1 MSSNNKTASEIA
13 DLIERFVSNRP
24 SHWREWHDFVDG
36 HRNQDSRL
44 DSFRKQ
50 CGIISAQFQSDRKT
64 LDLSREERWQ
74 DAEDQLR
81 KIAMQLRK
89 IEKEAKA

>member
-1 MSSNNKTASEIA
+1 MSVRDKTASEIA
-13 DLIERFVSNRP
+13 DLIERFVSDRP

-36 HRNQDSRL
+36 HSIQDSRL
-44 DSFRKQ
+44 NSFRKQ
-50 CGIISAQFQSDRKT
+50 CGVISDQFQSDRKT
-64 LDLSREERWQ
+64 LDPSREERWQ

-89 IEKEAKA
+89 IE